1 MEIYQEPVEGVES
14 DNDQTE
20 EDIKIFESKYDN
32 EFIGLLNEI
41 GIRLNDYNKQDKLKI
56 KSWINLLTIPC
67 DTNQTKKN
75 RNLYAIKLI
84 NQMINGN
91 LEIPFT
97 KFANGIE
104 DLKWISPIDVK
115 AELTKKFYDEIDFK
129 KIEIFG
135 KQQQKI
141 FLMNHPEIINNV
153 KNRNYIENKIP
164 VKTHES
170 GNISNNEMKKF
181 GFHNNDYSAGNK
193 IVVARSND
201 NKLNNKLN
209 YGEKMKLIN
218 IIRDLEQKVIE
229 RDEIIE
235 FQSKQIE
242 QIKNR
247 IHELQNLQIEMDNNE

>member
-1 MEIYQEPVEGVES
+1 MDIYKETTEGNES
-14 DNDQTE
+14 DNDQLE
-20 EDIKIFESKYDN
+20 EDMKVFESKYDN

-41 GIRLNDYNKQDKLKI
+41 GIRLSNYNKQDKLKI

-67 DTNQTKKN
+67 ETNQLKKN

-129 KIEIFG
+129 QIEYFG
-135 KQQQKI
+135 KRQQKI
-141 FLMNHPEIINNV
+141 FLMNHPEIRNNI
-153 KNRNYIENKIP
+153 KNTNFIQNKIP
-164 VKTHES
+164 VKTFES
-170 GNISNNEMKKF
+170 DNISDNDTKKIDF
-181 GFHNNDYSAGNK
+181 NNNDFNSGCK
-193 IVVARSND
+193 VFVARSND
-201 NKLNNKLN
+201 NKLNNRLN

-235 FQSKQIE
+235 FQNKQIE

-247 IHELQNLQIEMDNNE
+247 IKELQNLQIEMDDN